1 MQDEVLAHR
10 LGLIPLTADPRQFTY
25 PGPEWSPETGT
36 ERDTLE
42 FSLEVKCTKDPV
54 TPGQF
59 VDSHV
64 LTDKLIWVPR
74 GDQDTWLTDPGP
86 QQKDILINKLRP
98 GHEMEIKLFAVK
110 LYNSRSILFDKKPI
124 FIRVW
129 AETTLNSLQ
138 WPPPFT
144 G

>member
-1 MQDEVLAHR
+1 MSEDFNNIFIGKLEDEEEKQDLKSNTSESEIMN
-10 LGLIPLTADPRQFTY
+10 G
-25 PGPEWSPETGT
+25 
-36 ERDTLE
+36 LE

-74 GDQDTWLTDPGP
+74 GDQATWLTDPGP

-110 LYNSRSILFDKKPI
+110 VDSTSSI
-124 FIRVW
+124 
-129 AETTLNSLQ
+129 
-138 WPPPFT
+138 
-144 G
+144 

>member
-42 FSLEVKCTKDPV
+42 FSLQVRCTKDPV

-64 LTDKLIWVPR
+64 LTDKLVWVPR
-74 GDQDTWLTDPGP
+74 GDQESWLTDPGP

-98 GHEMEIKLFAVK
+98 GHEMDIKLFAVK
-110 LYNSRSILFDKKPI
+110 VDYSYFC
-124 FIRVW
+124 
-129 AETTLNSLQ
+129 
-138 WPPPFT
+138 
-144 G
+144 